1 MNLLKEPLND
11 TTIEKIRSILFDT
24 VQNSLRH
31 QHYDHVVELFKKC
44 YAYTTGKG
52 LDFYLRQ
59 FRQRE
64 DEALFKQRVEL
75 TSHILPAVI
84 NNCDFL
90 LNKVPRSYAL
100 HLNYVNT
107 DETKQTNLKEAETH
121 YFADKSVEEYFKKY
135 NRWYD
140 RSDPN
145 AWLITEFNSTD
156 GTELAQPY
164 PFVVNSKQAINFE
177 FINGLLNWLIVE
189 VEKDFTI
196 YTPNQNIKLEY
207 ICDVNSKPEEK
218 DNYIFSRLVED
229 GQIMEVDGEE
239 YIRLNSKIYEIY
251 MPEAHNI
258 GWVQARRWGY
268 NFDGA
273 TYGETYVPFWWE
285 AECYLTKIINI
296 NSELDITLARHN
308 FPQKLVYSPR
318 CHAEGC
324 NHGYL
329 PDNTKC
335 NHCGGTGLQPVHTT
349 AQDCLVIALPDNK
362 EEMIDLNTLIA
373 YIYPP
378 IDGMQ
383 FTNEKITE
391 LVKNCK
397 EAIYNSD
404 TYTKSEVAE
413 TATGLNI
420 GMESIYDTLY
430 HYAINYAESWAFTVK
445 TVAKITTTDSGLI
458 VTSNV
463 EKDFKF
469 KTKNELIAELN
480 QAKLAGADP
489 SIIRALQNDIMFTM
503 FSEKPSEFIKYQIK
517 DKFNPFSGKT
527 NEEIIALMA
536 SNNIP
541 KYVKILYSNYGYI
554 FDELERENKGFYD
567 YEETKQLDLIRKK
580 VEQIT
585 GTLEQA
591 PTLDLSN
598 PE

>member
-1 MNLLKEPLND
+1 M
-11 TTIEKIRSILFDT
+11 
-24 VQNSLRH
+24 
-31 QHYDHVVELFKKC
+31 
-44 YAYTTGKG
+44 
-52 LDFYLRQ
+52 
-59 FRQRE
+59 
-64 DEALFKQRVEL
+64 
-75 TSHILPAVI
+75 
-84 NNCDFL
+84 
-90 LNKVPRSYAL
+90 
-100 HLNYVNT
+100 
-107 DETKQTNLKEAETH
+107 
-121 YFADKSVEEYFKKY
+121 
-135 NRWYD
+135 
-140 RSDPN
+140 
-145 AWLITEFNSTD
+145 
-156 GTELAQPY
+156 
-164 PFVVNSKQAINFE
+164 
-177 FINGLLNWLIVE
+177 
-189 VEKDFTI
+189 
-196 YTPNQNIKLEY
+196 
-207 ICDVNSKPEEK
+207 
-218 DNYIFSRLVED
+218 
-229 GQIMEVDGEE
+229 
-239 YIRLNSKIYEIY
+239 
-251 MPEAHNI
+251 
-258 GWVQARRWGY
+258 
-268 NFDGA
+268 
-273 TYGETYVPFWWE
+273 
-285 AECYLTKIINI
+285 
-296 NSELDITLARHN
+296 DITLARHN

-318 CHAEGC
+318 CLAEGC

-404 TYTKSEVAE
+404 TYTKSDIAE

-430 HYAINYAESWAFTVK
+430 PYAINYAESWAFTVK
-445 TVAKITTTDSGLI
+445 TVAKITTTDTGLI

-469 KTKNELIAELN
+469 KTKSELVAELN